1 MPLLKSTYDPP
12 AIFRNYHISTI
23 YASKFRQIP
32 KTPQT
37 RERLELEDGDFIDL
51 DWSYSKSCRSKS
63 VLILLHGLDGNAQRP
78 YMLGLARYFNLN
90 AWDVV
95 AINFRGCSGEINKL
109 YRSYNAGA
117 SEDLSQV
124 VTHVL
129 AKKNYES
136 LAINGFSLG
145 GNLVLKYL
153 GEGNVLP
160 KELKAGVAISSPCDL
175 YASLKRLD
183 EKKNWLYSK
192 RFVLMLKHQLRL
204 REQHFPEQ
212 LTKAEIAACSNL
224 YSIDEL
230 YTSKA
235 HGFKN
240 ALDYYEK
247 SSALQYIPNIKIPT
261 LLINAENDGFLS
273 ANSSPTEMA
282 IANSSFF
289 LETPKY
295 GGHVGFLQKKK
306 ETYTEERALEFIST
320 YI

>member
-32 KTPQT
+32 KVPQT
-37 RERLELEDGDFIDL
+37 RERLVLEDGDFLDL
-51 DWSYSKSCRSKS
+51 DWSYSKSCKS
-63 VLILLHGLDGNAQRP
+63 NKVLIILHGLDGNAQRP
-78 YMLGLARYFNLN
+78 YMLGIARYFNLN

-124 VTHVL
+124 VSHVL
-129 AKKNYES
+129 SKNKYEI
-136 LAINGFSLG
+136 LAVNGFSLG

-153 GEGNVLP
+153 GEGNDLP

-183 EKKNWLYSK
+183 ENKNWLYST
-192 RFVLMLKHQLRL
+192 RFVLMLKQQLRL
-204 REQHFPEQ
+204 REKYFPEQ
-212 LTKAEIAACSNL
+212 LSKKEIAACSNL
-224 YSIDEL
+224 YAIDEL

-235 HGFKN
+235 HGFN
-240 ALDYYEK
+240 DAMDYYKK
-247 SSALQYIPNIKIPT
+247 SSALQYIPNINIPT
-261 LLINAENDGFLS
+261 LMINAENDGFLS
-273 ANSSPTEMA
+273 ENSSPTEMA
-282 IANSSFF
+282 VANKSFF
-289 LETPKY
+289 METPKY
-295 GGHVGFLQKKK
+295 GGHVGFLQKKE
-306 ETYTEERALEFIST
+306 ETYTEERALQFISSH
-320 YI
+320 I